1 MDWLLI
7 MDRVLF
13 ELVNTQLSSNILDSI
28 LPPMRDK
35 FLWLPLYMIILAALL
50 WKYQWRGAI
59 ILGFVLLTVFLTDQ
73 ISASII
79 KPLVQRLRPC
89 QNPEISVNL
98 LVICGS
104 GFSFVSSH
112 ASNHF
117 GIAVFLGHRF
127 RRFTLAYPLALLW
140 ATLICIAQVYVGVH
154 YPLDIIGGALLG
166 FLCAGVTLWG
176 LSRLSGKF
184 HWTW

>member
-1 MDWLLI
+1 MDWLLTI
-7 MDRVLF
+7 DRMVF
-13 ELVNTQLSSNILDSI
+13 ELINTKLSSDILDTI
-28 LPPMRDK
+28 LPPLRNK
-35 FLWLPLYMIILAALL
+35 YLWVPLYMMILAALL
-50 WKYQWRGAI
+50 WKYQWRGAV
-59 ILGFVLLTVFLTDQ
+59 ILGFVLLTVLLSDQ

-79 KPLVQRLRPC
+79 KPVVQRLRPC
-89 QNPEISVNL
+89 QNPELSVKL

-117 GIAVFLGHRF
+117 GIAIFLGQRF
-127 RRFTLAYPLALLW
+127 ARFTLVYPLAILW
-140 ATLICIAQVYVGVH
+140 ASAISIAQVYVGVH
-154 YPLDIIGGALLG
+154 YPLDVIAGALVG
-166 FLCAGVTLWG
+166 FLCAGVTLWL